1 MIRKPLIAVAV
12 AAACAYSYADNADIT
27 VTYSDFTQPLSQTT
41 GQVRILSREEI
52 ELIGTNS
59 IDQLLNQV
67 AGVSVSSQGGLGQVS
82 SIRVRGSD
90 TGDVLILTDGIPI
103 TDTTDIDLNAKT
115 SILNSLSIE
124 RIEIVKGNQ
133 SAVWGS
139 QAVGG
144 VINIITS
151 SPDDVKTRVE
161 IGAGSYGQKSTQA
174 ISNLSNDSTQ
184 IAISAGY
191 LEEDGFSAL
200 ERRID
205 SVSSR
210 SDAQAGLEKDP
221 YREKTLRI
229 QAQTQISNTQE
240 LGVSVLDVDSF
251 INYDDSFTPDFNA
264 TSENDTELTQLM
276 LFHQAKV
283 GSGELIKSQL
293 SKTTNERT
301 QFGGYKGSQASL
313 SSRYQTLSETRNAT
327 YGVTVAK
334 HTLDLSAGSKPTIN
348 EFETYEVNTVQ
359 NWRVGSTDF
368 DAALAYEFRSK
379 FENGATHRLGFKH
392 QFQREFALGANV
404 SSGFKAPSL
413 YQLDYGVTT
422 GLRPEK
428 SESAEVYV
436 ETRLGSLTAF
446 ISNVNDRIVY
456 TGTWPNDRY
465 SNESGESETEGWEYS
480 HRFNS
485 SPSTS
490 HSVSH
495 TYVEAKDA
503 ANARRVRIPETET
516 TFKSIWAVSD
526 PLLIG
531 LDIRHTGSRLGNSDD
546 LETGNFT
553 VSDLFGNY
561 QISAKTELS
570 ARIENITDVF
580 YQDAVNASSG
590 YATRRRGY
598 YLTLRSEF

>member
-67 AGVSVSSQGGLGQVS
+67 AGVSVSSQGGLGQ
-82 SIRVRGSD
+82 
-90 TGDVLILTDGIPI
+90 
-103 TDTTDIDLNAKT
+103 DIDLNAKT

-144 VINIITS
+144 VVNIITS

-161 IGAGSYGQKSTQA
+161 IGAGSYGQKSTQV

-229 QAQTQISNTQE
+229 QAQTQINKTQE

-368 DAALAYEFRSK
+368 DAALAYEVRSK

-404 SSGFKAPSL
+404 STGFKAPSL
-413 YQLDYGVTT
+413 YQLDYGVTA

-465 SNESGESETEGWEYS
+465 SNESGESETKGWEYS

-531 LDIRHTGSRLGNSDD
+531 LDIRHTGSRLGNSND

-580 YQDAVNASSG
+580 YQDAINASSG

>member
-12 AAACAYSYADNADIT
+12 AAACAYSYADKADIT

-41 GQVRILSREEI
+41 GQVRILDREEI

-90 TGDVLILTDGIPI
+90 TGDVLILIDGIPI
-103 TDTTDIDLNAKT
+103 TDTTHIDLNANT

-139 QAVGG
+139 QALGG
-144 VINIITS
+144 VVNIITS
-151 SPDDVKTRVE
+151 SPDDAKTRVE
-161 IGAGSYGQKSTQA
+161 VGAGSYGQKSTQ
-174 ISNLSNDSTQ
+174 IKSNLSNDSTQ
-184 IAISAGY
+184 IVVSAGY

-205 SVSSR
+205 SVGSR

-229 QAQTQISNTQE
+229 QAQTQINDTQE
-240 LGVSVLDVDSF
+240 LKVAVLDVDSF
-251 INYDDSFTPDFNA
+251 IKYDDSFTPDFNA

-276 LFHQAKV
+276 LSHQAKV

-301 QFGGYKGSQASL
+301 QINGYKGSQTSF

-334 HTLDLSAGSKPTIN
+334 DTLDLSAGNKPTIN
-348 EFETYEVNTVQ
+348 EFKTYEVNTVQ
-359 NWRVGSTDF
+359 NWMVGSTHL
-368 DAALAYEFRSK
+368 DAALAYEVRSE
-379 FENGATHRLGFKH
+379 FANGATYRLGFKH
-392 QFQREFALGANV
+392 QFQPKFALGANV
-404 SSGFKAPSL
+404 STGFKAPSL
-413 YQLDYGVTT
+413 YQLDYGETT

-465 SNESGESETEGWEYS
+465 SNESGESETRGWEYS
-480 HRFNS
+480 HQFNS

-561 QISAKTELS
+561 QISAKTKLS
-570 ARIENITDVF
+570 TRIENITDAF
-580 YQDAVNASSG
+580 YQDAINSSSG
-590 YATRRRGY
+590 YATRGRGY